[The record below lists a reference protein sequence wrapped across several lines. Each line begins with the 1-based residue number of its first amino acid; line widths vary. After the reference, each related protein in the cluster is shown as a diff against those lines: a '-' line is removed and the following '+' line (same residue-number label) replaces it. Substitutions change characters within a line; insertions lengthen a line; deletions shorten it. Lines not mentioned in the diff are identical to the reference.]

1 MSNREGS
8 APWLCARCETR
19 NLGTS
24 LECARCG
31 NPKFKRNGHK
41 PAASPAPYVA
51 RPAAARRNSAAD
63 VGSPGF
69 AAVLSALLPGLGQVY
84 ADRWVR
90 GLLMLALPILALA
103 LAAAFIAFADPL
115 TSFVLRN
122 APSVS
127 FIVLSIAL
135 AYHLYVVAD
144 AFAGRLHRVRG
155 KHAPD
160 YIVLAV
166 VTLALIAGYGTIY
179 RQSTPWA
186 NLAARLFQPFV
197 ERTTQTTSGTP
208 DETPPAWTG
217 KERLNVLVLGI
228 DTRESDPAT
237 RNTDTMLVVSLD
249 PLNHTASM
257 LSIPRDIYIDKPGTF
272 QGKING
278 AFSFGGPNLIRR
290 LVDDLLGIRINAYA
304 LLNFE
309 AFNKIVDGVGGVVV
323 DAKRPVRDESY
334 PTPDYGVERIDIL
347 AGPQLMHGDTAL
359 KYARSRH
366 DTNDYSRAK
375 RQQEV
380 IGGLR
385 SRLVQPDALR
395 TLPALMDSVG
405 TTLETD
411 FDPANVLPLART
423 ATGIDSGAIASDVL
437 YPCGGDYPHCELTA
451 TSENGFFLLP
461 NRAKV
466 RDLAA
471 QLFYDPKIRL
481 EGATVEIMNTG
492 ARAGTAKDVADRLAL
507 RAYGI
512 TRVDDGSSSRSAIVL
527 RNGSKRYTAEQ
538 LRSALGD
545 IPIETADGSGADI
558 TVRIGADF
566 RGFATDRG

>member
-1 MSNREGS
+1 M
-8 APWLCARCETR
+8 
-19 NLGTS
+19 
-24 LECARCG
+24 
-31 NPKFKRNGHK
+31 
-41 PAASPAPYVA
+41 PAAPVA
-51 RPAAARRNSAAD
+51 RRPVATRRASNAD

-103 LAAAFIAFADPL
+103 LGAAFIAFADPL

-122 APSVS
+122 APSIS

-155 KHAPD
+155 KHAGD
-160 YIVLAV
+160 YAILAI

-179 RQSTPWA
+179 RQSSPWA

-197 ERTTQTTSGTP
+197 ERTQQTTSGTP
-208 DETPPAWTG
+208 VETPPAWTG
-217 KERLNVLVLGI
+217 NDRLNVLVLGI
-228 DTRESDPAT
+228 DTREGDAAN

-278 AFSFGGPNLIRR
+278 AFAFGGPSLIRK
-290 LVDDLLGIRINAYA
+290 LVDDMLGIRINAYA

-309 AFNKIVDGVGGVVV
+309 AFNKIVDGVGGVIV
-323 DAKRPVRDESY
+323 DARRPVRDESY

-347 AGPQLMHGDTAL
+347 AGPQLMHGELAL
-359 KYARSRH
+359 QYARSRH

-385 SRLVQPDALR
+385 NRLTQPEALR
-395 TLPALMDSVG
+395 TLPALIDSVG
-405 TTLETD
+405 TTVETD
-411 FDPANVLPLART
+411 FDPANILPLART
-423 ATGIDSGAIASDVL
+423 ATGIDSANIASDVL
-437 YPCGGDYPHCELTA
+437 YPCGGDYPHCELVFNGD
-451 TSENGFFLLP
+451 NGFFLIP
-461 NRAKV
+461 DRAKI

-471 QLFYDPKIRL
+471 QLFYDPKIRQ
-481 EGATVEIMNTG
+481 EGATVEVMNTG

-512 TRVDDGSSSRSAIVL
+512 TKVADGASAKSAIVL

-538 LRSALGD
+538 LRQALGD
-545 IPIETADGSGADI
+545 IPIETADGTGADI